1 MRKTLLLL
9 IIIISIS
16 CNLKPNNGVGVEVGF
31 DSINSVEDGKSLI
44 TSSLENYQSKYQE
57 LCGGKRNDDLKYEY
71 QEINNSIH
79 SLYEI
84 GNNCKNLSYQ
94 EQNQLTQFVMD
105 ELEKFP
111 DLKKLSQ
118 TGNVN
123 CW

>member
-1 MRKTLLLL
+1 MRNSLLLL

-16 CNLKPNNGVGVEVGF
+16 CNLKQNNGGGGGF
-31 DSINSVEDGKSLI
+31 DSINSIDEGKSLI
-44 TSSLENYQSKYQE
+44 TSSLENYQSKYLE

-79 SLYEI
+79 ILYEI